1 MCECGLLVDGKCLNC
16 GKKHE
21 KKEKQSLVIWLLKGE
36 TLKFESVEN
45 LKNNDTELK
54 FDYFGVSTQ
63 VKRSAVFNQ
72 INIAGF
78 ALEE

>member
-1 MCECGLLVDGKCLNC
+1 MN
-16 GKKHE
+16 KK
-21 KKEKQSLVIWLLKGE
+21 SLIIWLLKGE

-54 FDYFGVSTQ
+54 FSYFGGSTQ

>member
-21 KKEKQSLVIWLLKGE
+21 KKEKKSLIIWLLRGD
-36 TLKFESVEN
+36 TLMFEGVEN
-45 LKNNDTELK
+45 LENNDNELK

>member
-1 MCECGLLVDGKCLNC
+1 MN
-16 GKKHE
+16 KK
-21 KKEKQSLVIWLLKGE
+21 SLIVWLLTGE
-36 TLKFESVEN
+36 TMKFEGVEN
-45 LKNNDTELK
+45 LDTNDNELK

-78 ALEE
+78 ALEQ

>member
-1 MCECGLLVDGKCLNC
+1 MN
-16 GKKHE
+16 KK
-21 KKEKQSLVIWLLKGE
+21 SLIIWLLKGE

-54 FDYFGVSTQ
+54 FYYFGVSTQ

-72 INIAGF
+72 SNIAGF